1 MEKTTGKSRLSQ
13 WFVNNQKVDGWDEK
27 ALNNLHTETIV
38 LLFVAYVCHIVSSPY
53 IELLNSTT
61 IITTFSVIE
70 VLCLILGI
78 ACFVKA
84 CYVNSSWTAAKL
96 MFSKRCTRTYIFGF
110 WLLRC
115 FIIEILKGQVIY
127 SFLIVFHSIM
137 IYGSDTWY
145 ICNRKVL
152 LLNMFMY
159 LSMICYEFFVSI
171 SPVAPSKPVWTFL
184 NVKVTANSLSRS
196 NYFNLFVIFFD
207 GLIVTLFDRDRS
219 KYMMLVK
226 KRKREVV
233 QPFDFAHL

>member
-1 MEKTTGKSRLSQ
+1 
-13 WFVNNQKVDGWDEK
+13 
-27 ALNNLHTETIV
+27 
-38 LLFVAYVCHIVSSPY
+38 
-53 IELLNSTT
+53 
-61 IITTFSVIE
+61 
-70 VLCLILGI
+70 
-78 ACFVKA
+78 
-84 CYVNSSWTAAKL
+84 
-96 MFSKRCTRTYIFGF
+96 MF
-110 WLLRC
+110 
-115 FIIEILKGQVIY
+115 
-127 SFLIVFHSIM
+127 HAIM

-152 LLNMFMY
+152 LLNMFLY

-207 GLIVTLFDRDRS
+207 GLIVSLFDRDRS

-233 QPFDFAHL
+233 QVPSSRLRMLQRLWIILVVLGSLSFTTYIIESTTRPAKSFSRVNHGFLSRIHDGLYDGLLGGIVVSLSCVTRVFCIFRQVL

>member
-1 MEKTTGKSRLSQ
+1 
-13 WFVNNQKVDGWDEK
+13 
-27 ALNNLHTETIV
+27 
-38 LLFVAYVCHIVSSPY
+38 
-53 IELLNSTT
+53 
-61 IITTFSVIE
+61 
-70 VLCLILGI
+70 
-78 ACFVKA
+78 
-84 CYVNSSWTAAKL
+84 
-96 MFSKRCTRTYIFGF
+96 
-110 WLLRC
+110 
-115 FIIEILKGQVIY
+115 
-127 SFLIVFHSIM
+127 M

-152 LLNMFMY
+152 LLNMFLY

-226 KRKREVV
+226 KHKREVV
-233 QPFDFAHL
+233 EVPSSRLRLLQRLWIIFATLASLLFTTYIIESATRSTKSFSRANKGFLVQDK